1 MRRVLVVAAT
11 AVLLAGCGGG
21 GDDDDSAKDE
31 GSTRTVRLESQ
42 LTGVDRVPVNAPAG
56 ADTQLRLLAQVYE
69 PGEED
74 AVGRSQAA
82 CVRALRGGGQVYNCD
97 IVFVLPKGNMYGLAI
112 ASRDGPASGVIV
124 GGTRDFA
131 LARGTFDYGA
141 RDGQRVKLT
150 VKLG

>member
-1 MRRVLVVAAT
+1 MRRVLVAAVAGA
-11 AVLLAGCGGG
+11 LLAGCGGG
-21 GDDDDSAKDE
+21 DDGDDDAKDG
-31 GSTRTVRLESQ
+31 GSKRTVRLESQ
-42 LTGVDRVPVNAPAG
+42 LTGVDRVPVGAPSG
-56 ADTQLRLLAQVYE
+56 ADTQLRLLAQIYE

-97 IVFVLPKGNMYGLAI
+97 IVFVLPKCNMYGLAV
-112 ASRDGPASGVIV
+112 ASRDGPASGAIV
-124 GGTRDFA
+124 GGTGDFA
-131 LARGTFDYGA
+131 LARGTFDYGT